1 MNFRNNK
8 TFSQFFI
15 LRIGL
20 ISLLL
25 FVFAVPQ
32 TVQAAEGDSVG
43 KMKYRFIAEKL
54 WISED
59 YDTVNEPLFNIT
71 LVGEIEN
78 LGGTNWNRTYSN
90 LTVNQNYY
98 ELNTTLLFQGHFTET
113 ELDGWTALY
122 ESSSGTPIEP
132 MYIRNW
138 TYGMTKA
145 DVGTF
150 NVTFPA
156 VEDDTGT
163 ITIQFQYTI
172 SDPDVRSVPA
182 LWVLILPLALIIGL
196 AFYRRKINKKDIS
209 SSSGVYD

>member
-1 MNFRNNK
+1 MLILILNMNFRNNK

-122 ESSSGTPIEP
+122 ES
-132 MYIRNW
+132 
-138 TYGMTKA
+138 
-145 DVGTF
+145 
-150 NVTFPA
+150 
-156 VEDDTGT
+156 
-163 ITIQFQYTI
+163 
-172 SDPDVRSVPA
+172 
-182 LWVLILPLALIIGL
+182 
-196 AFYRRKINKKDIS
+196 
-209 SSSGVYD
+209 